1 MWAVKAAMERGQPV
15 PAWYIDRPFEHESD
29 EFYISAFRALST
41 CRSFGLGVGPIPW
54 TAIDAY
60 AARFGMSDDMADHL
74 NIVITAMDNVY
85 LKHVDDE
92 QKASKN
98 KG

>member
-1 MWAVKAAMERGQPV
+1 
-15 PAWYIDRPFEHESD
+15 
-29 EFYISAFRALST
+29 
-41 CRSFGLGVGPIPW
+41 
-54 TAIDAY
+54 
-60 AARFGMSDDMADHL
+60 MADHL